1 MDMNNVDRINKALE
15 LAEGGFFA
23 SKAAQKEALDFL
35 NTVYSSIKY
44 ITQAKIRDD
53 FWLDFELSGTEP
65 SFEERQ
71 ELSEKTD
78 FPYGLYQVRE
88 AKHAEKFGDAWAQIK
103 ELVELRAELKAMEV
117 SPKQVSQK
125 ALIAQQER
133 KTANY
138 VKDNGF
144 RASVNFS
151 NRWHDCVSVLG
162 NDFIRVDWYRK
173 GKRVAFA
180 SVCAEMCQMVELW
193 ESKGMPNMK
202 DWSWEQIEN
211 FYSEIKVAA

>member
-1 MDMNNVDRINKALE
+1 MNNVDRINKALE

-35 NTVYSSIKY
+35 NTVYSSIRAEKFDQ
-44 ITQAKIRDD
+44 ILNQ
-53 FWLDFELSGTEP
+53 FWDQFEGTDLEP
-65 SFEERQ
+65 TFEQRN
-71 ELSEKTD
+71 ELCAKTD

-144 RASVNFS
+144 RANVNFS

-162 NDFIRVDWYRK
+162 NDFIRVDWYRT
-173 GKRVAFA
+173 GKRVSFA

-193 ESKGMPNMK
+193 ESKGMPNMS
-202 DWSWEQIEN
+202 DWSWDQIES